1 MAASDCCQLVG
12 DLDMSAI
19 DGCVTSVNV
28 SSSTEITDV
37 CDTIQSG
44 PTIGNISITGFSS
57 DTIYIGCPS
66 QAGVSISWARR
77 YDCDTNTVYFMHTGQ
92 GQSFIA
98 GEVSGN
104 TFIGDPNHSYVSLNE
119 SSNRNYY
126 VMSASSTSGPAALY
140 QKSLRT
146 DGYGLTYTGDLFGI
160 NTAVTLIFDNVL
172 NLGEGP
178 WYLQNFNLNFTPGA
192 LPTASYSFLFAIAD

>member
-1 MAASDCCQLVG
+1 MAGTDCCQLVG

-19 DGCVTSVNV
+19 DGCVISINV

-37 CDTIQSG
+37 CDTIQAG
-44 PTIGNISITGFSS
+44 PTIGNVSITGYSS
-57 DTIYIGCPS
+57 NVIYIGCPS

-77 YDCDTNTVYFMHTGQ
+77 YDCDTNTLYFMHTGQ

-104 TFIGDPNHSYVSLNE
+104 TFVGDPNHNYVSLNE
-119 SSNRNYY
+119 RSDRQYY
-126 VMSASSTSGPAALY
+126 VMSASSTSGPTALY
-140 QKSLRT
+140 QRSLRL
-146 DGYGLTYTGDLFGI
+146 DGYGMNYTGDLFKFD
-160 NTAVTLIFDNVL
+160 TAQSLIFDNAL
-172 NLGEGP
+172 NLGVGS
-178 WYLQNFNLNFTPGA
+178 WYLQSFNLSFNPGA